1 MEDKEAQKIAHENEL
16 YRGLVRILN
25 ETEGI
30 LPAGRA
36 SRIIRLFRE
45 LGYRKLPEKKPPK
58 KAIWGK

>member
-45 LGYRKLPEKKPPK
+45 LGYRKLP
-58 KAIWGK
+58 ALDDSIRAQ